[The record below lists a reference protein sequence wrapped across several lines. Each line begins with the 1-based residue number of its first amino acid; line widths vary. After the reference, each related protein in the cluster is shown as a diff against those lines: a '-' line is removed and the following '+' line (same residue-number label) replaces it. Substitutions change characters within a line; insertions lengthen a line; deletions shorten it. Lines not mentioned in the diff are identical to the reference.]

1 MGITIGRFYV
11 AVAGTV
17 LYGSGWVLSNAAF
30 ESYFFIESSCIG
42 NLFIQSQYLI

>member
-17 LYGSGWVLSNAAF
+17 LYGSGWVFSNAAF
-30 ESYFFIESSCIG
+30 ESYFLLSRVVVLVIYSYRVSI
-42 NLFIQSQYLI
+42 